1 MNPDDFKKS
10 VNLAEKA
17 GYKKMKHKSAHF
29 GIVCKNNKG
38 KIWIHEIKWLRDRF
52 RKKNNFIQELK
63 KIGLELTE
71 IREILL
77 KKKKFLTNY

>member
-1 MNPDDFKKS
+1 MSPDDFEKS
-10 VNLAEKA
+10 IKLAEKA

-52 RKKNNFIQELK
+52 RKKIIFFQS
-63 KIGLELTE
+63 
-71 IREILL
+71 
-77 KKKKFLTNY
+77 